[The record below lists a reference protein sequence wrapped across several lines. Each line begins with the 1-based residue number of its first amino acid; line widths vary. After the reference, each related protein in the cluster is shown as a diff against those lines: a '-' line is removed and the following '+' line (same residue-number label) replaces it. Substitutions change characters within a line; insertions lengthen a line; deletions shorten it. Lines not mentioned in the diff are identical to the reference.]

1 MTRLASLLCTLA
13 CLGVP
18 LSFAAGDAGAADTPL
33 RLVSVSGAGEVKA
46 QPDMAYVTI
55 GVEAR
60 KATVNEARAEVNATV
75 QRILALTKEL
85 KIDPKYVDST
95 RLQVQPDYRWDE
107 KTQKQVLQ
115 GYLVNRQID
124 VEVRNLEQ
132 LGTLLE
138 KSVSAGAN
146 QVGGARLDSSK
157 RKELERQALVLAVED
172 ARLNADTLATAA
184 GVKLGPVQ
192 SLSASSS
199 TPMPMFAERKM
210 VAAAAPMADAA
221 DESYRPAEMKFNA
234 NVSAQYE
241 LRLP

>member
-13 CLGVP
+13 CLAVP
-18 LSFAAGDAGAADTPL
+18 LSFAAGAAGAADTPL

-46 QPDMAYVTI
+46 QPDMAHVTI

-60 KATVNEARAEVNATV
+60 KATVDEARAQVNATV

-115 GYLVNRQID
+115 GYLVNRQIE
-124 VEVRNLEQ
+124 VEVRDLER

-138 KSVSAGAN
+138 KAVSAGAN

-157 RKELERQALVLAVED
+157 RKELERQALTLAVED
-172 ARLNADTLATAA
+172 ARLNADTLAQAA

-199 TPMPMFAERKM
+199 TPMPMFAERGM
-210 VAAAAPMADAA
+210 VAAAPPMADAA
-221 DESYRPAEMKFNA
+221 NESYKAAEMKFNA

-241 LRLP
+241 LQ

>member
-13 CLGVP
+13 CLGAP
-18 LSFAAGDAGAADTPL
+18 LSFATGAAAATDTPL

-55 GVEAR
+55 GAEAR
-60 KATVNEARAEVNATV
+60 KATVDEARAEVNATV
-75 QRILALTKEL
+75 QRILALTKDL

-124 VEVRNLEQ
+124 VEVRDLEK

-138 KSVSAGAN
+138 KAVSAGAN

-157 RKELERQALVLAVED
+157 RKELERQALTLAVED
-172 ARLNADTLATAA
+172 ARLNADALATAA

-199 TPMPMFAERKM
+199 TPMPMYSQRAM
-210 VAAAAPMADAA
+210 VAAAPPMADAA
-221 DESYRPAEMKFNA
+221 EESYKAAEMKFNA

-241 LRLP
+241 LQ

>member
-13 CLGVP
+13 CLGLP

-55 GVEAR
+55 GAEAR
-60 KATVNEARAEVNATV
+60 KATVDEARTEVNATV

-124 VEVRNLEQ
+124 VEVRDLEK

-138 KSVSAGAN
+138 KAVSEGPGAP
-146 QVGGARLDSSK
+146 GARPRRRGCPPECRYAGHRRRSEARPRAEPERVELD
-157 RKELERQALVLAVED
+157 AD
-172 ARLNADTLATAA
+172 ADVCGARDGRGRTPD
-184 GVKLGPVQ
+184 GRRGGPVVQ
-192 SLSASSS
+192 GGRDEVHG
-199 TPMPMFAERKM
+199 ERERA
-210 VAAAAPMADAA
+210 VRAAVG
-221 DESYRPAEMKFNA
+221 SG
-234 NVSAQYE
+234 
-241 LRLP
+241 

>member
-18 LSFAAGDAGAADTPL
+18 LSFAAGAAGAADTPQ

-60 KATVNEARAEVNATV
+60 KTTVDEARAEVNATV
-75 QRILALTKEL
+75 QRILALTKDL

-95 RLQVQPDYRWDE
+95 RLQVQPDYRWDD
-107 KTQKQVLQ
+107 KTQRQVLQ
-115 GYLVNRQID
+115 GYLVNRQIE
-124 VEVRNLEQ
+124 VEVRDLER

-138 KSVSAGAN
+138 KAVSAGAN

-157 RKELERQALVLAVED
+157 RKELERQALTLAVED
-172 ARLNADTLATAA
+172 ARLNADTLAQAA
-184 GVKLGPVQ
+184 GMKLGPVQ
-192 SLSASSS
+192 SLSASGSS
-199 TPMPMFAERKM
+199 PMPMFSERAM
-210 VAAAAPMADAA
+210 VAAAPPMADAA
-221 DESYRPAEMKFNA
+221 DQSYKPAEMKFNA